1 MNINKRYLLKII
13 GFFLVT
19 FLISCKSNFASISNF
34 SAEIPLAPDYQKEK
48 YWAVLPTKYTKELTS
63 FLKDSLH
70 RLEADVFYVYPTL
83 FTNYRDPRWNVSTTD
98 HEQNAK
104 VLNTAVNFQAS
115 AWVTSGKLYVPFYRQ
130 AHLRSYSNLENGGK
144 EALLLAYED
153 VKAAFELYLNK
164 YNQGR
169 PIIIAGHSQGTTHC
183 RLLLKDFFDNKP
195 LQTQLIAAYIPGIG
209 IEKDEYKTIPVMT
222 NPTET
227 GGFVSWNTYKRNRFP
242 KKFDQWYKNKVTSN
256 PITWDSTSTSER
268 NAHQGFLYRN
278 GKIYDNALK
287 VQIINGLV
295 WTTLPR
301 FPHRLFAIFKKSYHV
316 GDINLFWVD
325 IKKNA
330 ELRVKSYL
338 EEYKD

>member
-1 MNINKRYLLKII
+1 MNKNKCYLLKII

-19 FLISCKSNFASISNF
+19 LFISCKSNFATTSNF
-34 SAEIPLAPDYQKEK
+34 SSEIPLAPDYQNEK
-48 YWAVLPTKYTKELTS
+48 NWAVLPTKYTKELTS
-63 FLKDSLH
+63 ILKDSLH
-70 RLEADVFYVYPTL
+70 QLEADVFYVYPTL
-83 FTNYRDPRWNVSTTD
+83 FTNSRDPRWNVSITD
-98 HEQNAK
+98 QEQNAK

-153 VKAAFELYLNK
+153 VKAAFEVYLNK
-164 YNQGR
+164 YNKGR
-169 PIIIAGHSQGTTHC
+169 PIIIVGHSQGTTHC
-183 RLLLKDFFDNKP
+183 RLLLKDFFDDKP

-209 IEKDEYKTIPVMT
+209 IEKDAFKTIPVMT
-222 NPTET
+222 DPEET
-227 GGFVSWNTYKRNRFP
+227 GGFVSWNTYKKNRFP
-242 KKFDQWYKNKVTSN
+242 KKFDQWYKDKVTSN
-256 PITWDSTSTSER
+256 PITWDGNSTSER
-268 NAHQGFLYRN
+268 NEHQGFLYRN
-278 GKIYDNALK
+278 GKIYDKALK
-287 VQIINGLV
+287 VEIINGLV

-301 FPHRLFAIFKKSYHV
+301 FPQRLFAIFKKSYHV

-338 EEYKD
+338 EE